1 MKQAVKI
8 FAIQLMLSLSLA
20 SAIACDFP
28 PPEQI
33 TPAPDL
39 VKRTKTIVLA
49 RVISAEYKTNS
60 VDYTFQ
66 TISAQ
71 KGTPSSKFTISGE
84 SLISGD
90 WLTTYNHHT
99 DERFWG
105 NHFGRSPNY
114 PDCEIHPSFSVG
126 ATFLVF
132 LERPYHIKSFELIIR
147 THGDKKDAW
156 LKWVEDQVHLEN
168 TASEVARH

>member
-8 FAIQLMLSLSLA
+8 FAIQLMLGLSLA
-20 SAIACDFP
+20 SALACSIT

-33 TPAPDL
+33 TPAADL
-39 VKRTKTIVLA
+39 VKRTKTIILA
-49 RVISAEYKTNS
+49 RVISAECKTNS

-66 TISAQ
+66 TISAL
-71 KGTPSSKFTISGE
+71 KGTPPPEFIISGE
-84 SLISGD
+84 PLIWGD
-90 WLTTYNHHT
+90 WLTDYNHHT

-105 NHFGRSPNY
+105 NHFGRSPNDT
-114 PDCEIHPSFSVG
+114 DCKIRPSFSVG
-126 ATFLVF
+126 AIFLVF

-147 THGDKKDAW
+147 THGDQKDAW